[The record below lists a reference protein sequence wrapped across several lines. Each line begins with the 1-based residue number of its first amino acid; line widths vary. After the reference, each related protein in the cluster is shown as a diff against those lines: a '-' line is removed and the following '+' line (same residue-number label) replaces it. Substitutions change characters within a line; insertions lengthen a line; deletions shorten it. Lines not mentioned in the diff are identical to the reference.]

1 MIGKNRIKQI
11 RQFAQK
17 KHRDAEGLFLAEGA
31 KVLHELLPLLSCKLL
46 CATEA
51 FLDTCEDQLLR
62 RVEEIVVINQREL
75 EQMSQLK
82 TPRHGLALFHMPPA
96 VETKTL
102 TAATEQQ
109 MVLALDGVQ
118 DPGNLGTIVRIA
130 DWWGIDTWCARTT
143 LPMCLPQS
151 GASHDGRDSPRESVV
166 CGFAPMARKPAQRG
180 GCVRHFLRW
189 RQHLCGSPA
198 PLWHFGHG

>member
-31 KVLHELLPLLSCKLL
+31 KVLRELLPLLSCKLL

-51 FLDTCEDQLLR
+51 FLDICEDQLLR

-82 TPRHGLALFHMPPA
+82 TPRHGLALFHLPPA
-96 VETKTL
+96 V
-102 TAATEQQ
+102 
-109 MVLALDGVQ
+109 
-118 DPGNLGTIVRIA
+118 
-130 DWWGIDTWCARTT
+130 
-143 LPMCLPQS
+143 
-151 GASHDGRDSPRESVV
+151 
-166 CGFAPMARKPAQRG
+166 
-180 GCVRHFLRW
+180 
-189 RQHLCGSPA
+189 
-198 PLWHFGHG
+198 